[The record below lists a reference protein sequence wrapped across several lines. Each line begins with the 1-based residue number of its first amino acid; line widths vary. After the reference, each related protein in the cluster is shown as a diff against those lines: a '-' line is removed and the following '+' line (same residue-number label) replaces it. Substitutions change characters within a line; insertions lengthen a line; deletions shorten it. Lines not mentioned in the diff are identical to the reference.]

1 MGYTNGEGETEGL
14 GLINAA
20 GQHEVYVTA
29 GGGEKVTK
37 GAGSG
42 GLETRYKELVVS
54 QGEEEKRNGDCNCQ
68 WCMCRE
74 VKCSF

>member
-42 GLETRYKELVVS
+42 GLETRYKELVAS
-54 QGEEEKRNGDCNCQ
+54 
-68 WCMCRE
+68 
-74 VKCSF
+74 